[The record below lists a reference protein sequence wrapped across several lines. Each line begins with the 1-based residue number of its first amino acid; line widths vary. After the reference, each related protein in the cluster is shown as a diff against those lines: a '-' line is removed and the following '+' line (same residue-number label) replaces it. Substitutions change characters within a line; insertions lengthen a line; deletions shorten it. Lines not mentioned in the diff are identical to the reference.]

1 MIEEALNNHAQA
13 INNLAA
19 ALVEAAKI
27 NAASAQAAITAVNNA
42 EKPKATRKKVEK
54 VAEETPVMEA
64 EPVELEETQPEAEPV
79 EAEPVETAL
88 VDAPTLTFKDVTDA
102 FMELLEKK
110 GRDAALKVMANF
122 AIKNKLTPE
131 QLPVEK
137 FQEFIDACKS

>member
-42 EKPKATRKKVEK
+42 EKPKATRKKAEK
-54 VAEETPVMEA
+54 AETPVMEA
-64 EPVELEETQPEAEPV
+64 EPVELEETQPEPVELEPI
-79 EAEPVETAL
+79 EAEPAE
-88 VDAPTLTFKDVTDA
+88 APMLTFKDVTDA

-110 GRDAALKVMANF
+110 GRDAALKTMAAF
-122 AIKNKLTPE
+122 SIKNKLTPE

-137 FQEFIDACKS
+137 FQEFINACKS

>member
-27 NAASAQAAITAVNNA
+27 NAASAQAAITAVNSV
-42 EKPKATRKKVEK
+42 EKPKATRKKAEK

-64 EPVELEETQPEAEPV
+64 EPVESEPV
-79 EAEPVETAL
+79 ESEPVESEPVESPL
-88 VDAPTLTFKDVTDA
+88 VDAPALTFKDVTDA

-110 GRDAALKVMANF
+110 GRDAALKAMATFN
-122 AIKNKLTPE
+122 IKNKLTPD

-137 FQEFIDACKS
+137 FQEFIDACRS

>member
-13 INNLAA
+13 INNLTA

-27 NAASAQAAITAVNNA
+27 NAARAQAAITAVNSA
-42 EKPKATRKKVEK
+42 EKPKATRKKAEK

-64 EPVELEETQPEAEPV
+64 EPVEPEPAEPEPV
-79 EAEPVETAL
+79 EPEPVESPL
-88 VDAPTLTFKDVTDA
+88 VDAPAALTFKDVTDA

-110 GRDAALKVMANF
+110 GRDAALRVMATF
-122 AIKNKLTPE
+122 SIKNKLTPD

-137 FQEFIDACKS
+137 FQGFIDACRS